1 MRCDLPPFHALAA
14 RRTLAGWVRHT
25 TAVSS
30 NAAKRASGIARQ
42 TPQMSRSHPG
52 MAAVRLRV
60 SFRAVITESR
70 PPDLSTAASS
80 QHRAPLRSTAGAVGP
95 ASVKQPGDRLPR
107 DQSPGDTEVRA
118 RGLLWRG
125 YCRGHWRLRLHACR
139 SDQSQ
144 LLGAAYCFAPAGGS
158 ELAEDALE
166 VSFHSVNGE
175 VHRGGDFFGA
185 EH

>member
-1 MRCDLPPFHALAA
+1 
-14 RRTLAGWVRHT
+14 
-25 TAVSS
+25 
-30 NAAKRASGIARQ
+30 
-42 TPQMSRSHPG
+42 

-70 PPDLSTAASS
+70 PPTLTAASP
-80 QHRAPLRSTAGAVGP
+80 QDRAPLRSTAGAVSP

-107 DQSPGDTEVRA
+107 DQSPGDTEGRA

-125 YCRGHWRLRLHACR
+125 YCRGHWRLRLHPCR

-166 VSFHSVNGE
+166 VSFHGVNGE